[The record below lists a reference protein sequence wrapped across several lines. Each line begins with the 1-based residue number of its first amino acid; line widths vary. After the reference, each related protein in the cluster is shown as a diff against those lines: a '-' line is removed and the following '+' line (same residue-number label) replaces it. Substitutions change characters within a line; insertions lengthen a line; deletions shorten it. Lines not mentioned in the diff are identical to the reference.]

1 MSGHLLFNAS
11 GIIIQWK
18 EHETRT
24 EPIGCPLLY
33 IEKPISSVYLILL
46 CKLVTLI
53 SLSKQ
58 NLIASSYSY
67 LIHLSFFNLIL
78 SVI

>member
-24 EPIGCPLLY
+24 EPIGCPILY
-33 IEKPISSVYLILL
+33 IE
-46 CKLVTLI
+46 
-53 SLSKQ
+53 
-58 NLIASSYSY
+58 
-67 LIHLSFFNLIL
+67 
-78 SVI
+78 VICELMK